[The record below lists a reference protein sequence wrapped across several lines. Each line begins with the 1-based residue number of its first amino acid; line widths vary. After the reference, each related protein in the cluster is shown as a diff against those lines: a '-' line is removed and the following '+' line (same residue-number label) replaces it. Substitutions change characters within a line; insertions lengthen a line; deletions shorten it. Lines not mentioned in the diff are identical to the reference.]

1 MQNILKNKNI
11 LVLGG
16 SGFIGSNLINALTE
30 FSSNL
35 KGTYLN
41 NKPRIINPD
50 IEWIKADLTNPNV
63 YKNLINNIDYV
74 FISAAYTRGA
84 SVMVNS
90 PMDLVTQN
98 IVMNSYI
105 FDQCYKNNIEKLLF
119 ISSSVVYPEK
129 ENNSMVETQSMTG
142 NPPNIYFPVGW
153 MKRYSELL
161 SRTYSENI
169 KDGFKTVIIRPSN
182 IYGPYDN
189 FDPEES
195 HVIPSLIRRVVN
207 KEKPFEIWGNGK
219 DQRDFIYI
227 DDFIDGVINSFN
239 TNFKYT
245 ELNLSANKNFS
256 INDVLNT
263 LFKIEDYYPK
273 VKYDLSKPQ
282 TIKSRHISNEKA
294 SKLIAFNPKINL
306 LNGLTK
312 TIEWYK
318 QNEL

>member
-50 IEWIKADLTNPNV
+50 IEWVKADLTNPNV

-84 SVMVNS
+84 SVIVNS

-105 FDQCYKNNIEKLLF
+105 FDQCYKHNVEKLLF

-129 ENNSMVETQSMTG
+129 ENISMVETQSMTG

-161 SRTYSENI
+161 SKTYSENI

-263 LFKIEDYYPK
+263 LFKIENYHPK
-273 VKYDLSKPQ
+273 VKYNLSKPQ

>member
-84 SVMVNS
+84 SVIVNS

-105 FDQCYKNNIEKLLF
+105 FDQCYKHNVEKLLF

-129 ENNSMVETQSMTG
+129 ENISMVETQSMTG

-161 SRTYSENI
+161 GKTYSENI

-207 KEKPFEIWGNGK
+207 KEKPFEIWGDGK

-256 INDVLNT
+256 INDVLDT

>member
-105 FDQCYKNNIEKLLF
+105 FDQCYKHNVEKLLF

-129 ENNSMVETQSMTG
+129 ENISMVETQSMTG

-161 SRTYSENI
+161 SKTYSENI

-207 KEKPFEIWGNGK
+207 KEKPFEIWGDGK

>member
-105 FDQCYKNNIEKLLF
+105 FDQCYKHNVEKLLF

-129 ENNSMVETQSMTG
+129 ENISMVETQSMTG

-161 SRTYSENI
+161 SKTYSENI

-207 KEKPFEIWGNGK
+207 KEKPFEIWGDGK

-294 SKLIAFNPKINL
+294 SKLIAFNPEINL

>member
-1 MQNILKNKNI
+1 
-11 LVLGG
+11 
-16 SGFIGSNLINALTE
+16 
-30 FSSNL
+30 
-35 KGTYLN
+35 
-41 NKPRIINPD
+41 
-50 IEWIKADLTNPNV
+50 
-63 YKNLINNIDYV
+63 
-74 FISAAYTRGA
+74 
-84 SVMVNS
+84 
-90 PMDLVTQN
+90 MDLVTQN

-105 FDQCYKNNIEKLLF
+105 FDQCYKHNVEKLLF

-129 ENNSMVETQSMTG
+129 ENISMVETQSMTG

-161 SRTYSENI
+161 GKTYSENI

-207 KEKPFEIWGNGK
+207 KEKPFEIWGDGK

>member
-105 FDQCYKNNIEKLLF
+105 FDQCYKHNVEKLLF

-129 ENNSMVETQSMTG
+129 ENISMVETQSMTG

-161 SRTYSENI
+161 SKTYSENI

-207 KEKPFEIWGNGK
+207 KEKPFEIWGDGK

-256 INDVLNT
+256 INDVLDT

-306 LNGLTK
+306 LDGLTK

-318 QNEL
+318 QNKL

>member
-35 KGTYLN
+35 KGTYFN

-105 FDQCYKNNIEKLLF
+105 FDQCYKHNVEKLLF

-129 ENNSMVETQSMTG
+129 ENISMVETQSMTG

-161 SRTYSENI
+161 SKTYSENI

-207 KEKPFEIWGNGK
+207 KEKPFEIWGDGK

-306 LNGLTK
+306 LDGLTK

>member
-16 SGFIGSNLINALTE
+16 SVFIGSNLINALTE

-105 FDQCYKNNIEKLLF
+105 FDQCYKHNVEKLLF

-129 ENNSMVETQSMTG
+129 ENISMVETQSMTG

-161 SRTYSENI
+161 GKTYSENI

-207 KEKPFEIWGNGK
+207 KEKPFEIWGDGK

-256 INDVLNT
+256 INDVLDT

>member
-105 FDQCYKNNIEKLLF
+105 FDQCYKHNVEKLLF

-129 ENNSMVETQSMTG
+129 ENISMVETQSMTG

-161 SRTYSENI
+161 GKTYSENI

-207 KEKPFEIWGNGK
+207 KEKPFEIRGDGK

>member
-16 SGFIGSNLINALTE
+16 SGFIGANLINALTE

-84 SVMVNS
+84 SVIVNS

-105 FDQCYKNNIEKLLF
+105 FDQCYKHNVEKLLF

-129 ENNSMVETQSMTG
+129 ENISMVETQSMTG

-161 SRTYSENI
+161 SKTYSENI

-182 IYGPYDN
+182 IYGPYDR
-189 FDPEES
+189 FDNVRS
-195 HVIPSLIRRVVN
+195 HVIPALIKRALN
-207 KEKPFEIWGNGK
+207 KENPFIVWGNPNTI
-219 DQRDFIYI
+219 RDFVYV
-227 DDFIDGVINSFN
+227 DDVAFGILKAAENCRNPCLLNISTG
-239 TNFKYT
+239 T
-245 ELNLSANKNFS
+245 ETS
-256 INDVLNT
+256 INRLV
-263 LFKIEDYYPK
+263 
-273 VKYDLSKPQ
+273 
-282 TIKSRHISNEKA
+282 
-294 SKLIAFNPKINL
+294 NL
-306 LNGLTK
+306 LIKISKYEGEIVWDKTKVNGQSRRLFYISFAKKNTSGVFHLR
-312 TIEWYK
+312 IPPI
-318 QNEL
+318 

>member
-1 MQNILKNKNI
+1 
-11 LVLGG
+11 
-16 SGFIGSNLINALTE
+16 
-30 FSSNL
+30 
-35 KGTYLN
+35 
-41 NKPRIINPD
+41 
-50 IEWIKADLTNPNV
+50 
-63 YKNLINNIDYV
+63 
-74 FISAAYTRGA
+74 
-84 SVMVNS
+84 
-90 PMDLVTQN
+90 
-98 IVMNSYI
+98 
-105 FDQCYKNNIEKLLF
+105 
-119 ISSSVVYPEK
+119 
-129 ENNSMVETQSMTG
+129 
-142 NPPNIYFPVGW
+142 

-161 SRTYSENI
+161 SKTYSENI

-263 LFKIEDYYPK
+263 LFKIENYHPK
-273 VKYDLSKPQ
+273 VKYNLSKPQ

>member
-16 SGFIGSNLINALTE
+16 SGFIGSNLISALTE
-30 FSSNL
+30 YSSNL
-35 KGTYLN
+35 KATYLN
-41 NKPRIINPD
+41 NKPRIINSD
-50 IEWIKADLTNPNV
+50 IEWIKADLTDPNV
-63 YKNLINNIDYV
+63 YKNLMPNIDYV
-74 FISAAYTRGA
+74 FISSAYTRGA
-84 SVMVNS
+84 SVIVNS

-105 FDQCYKNNIEKLLF
+105 FDQCYKHNVEKLLF

-129 ENNSMVETQSMTG
+129 ENISMVETQSMTG

-161 SRTYSENI
+161 SKTYSENI

-207 KEKPFEIWGNGK
+207 KEKPFEIWGDGK

-227 DDFIDGVINSFN
+227 DDFIDGVINAFN
-239 TNFKYT
+239 TNFKYLD
-245 ELNLSANKNFS
+245 LNLRANKNFS

-263 LFKIEDYYPK
+263 LFKIENYHPK
-273 VKYDLSKPQ
+273 IKYNLDKPQ
-282 TIKSRHISNEKA
+282 TIKSRHIANEKA

>member
-105 FDQCYKNNIEKLLF
+105 FDQCYKHNVEKLLF

-129 ENNSMVETQSMTG
+129 ENISMVETQSMTG

-161 SRTYSENI
+161 SKTYSENI

-207 KEKPFEIWGNGK
+207 KEKPFEIWGDGK

-306 LNGLTK
+306 LDGLTK

>member
-1 MQNILKNKNI
+1 LQNILKNKNI

-16 SGFIGSNLINALTE
+16 SGFIGSNLISALTE
-30 FSSNL
+30 YSSNL
-35 KGTYLN
+35 KATYLN
-41 NKPRIINPD
+41 NKPRIINSD
-50 IEWIKADLTNPNV
+50 IEWIKADLTDPNV
-63 YKNLINNIDYV
+63 YKNLMANIDYV
-74 FISAAYTRGA
+74 FISSAYTRGA
-84 SVMVNS
+84 SVIVNS

-227 DDFIDGVINSFN
+227 DDFIDGVINAFN
-239 TNFKYT
+239 TNFKYLD
-245 ELNLSANKNFS
+245 LNLSANKNFS

-263 LFKIEDYYPK
+263 LFKIENYHPK
-273 VKYDLSKPQ
+273 IKYNLDKPQ

-294 SKLIAFNPKINL
+294 SKLIAFQPKVNL
-306 LNGLTK
+306 LNGLKK

-318 QNEL
+318 KNEL

>member
-105 FDQCYKNNIEKLLF
+105 FDQCYKHNVEKLLF

-129 ENNSMVETQSMTG
+129 ENISMVETQSMTG

-161 SRTYSENI
+161 SKTYSENI

-256 INDVLNT
+256 INDVLDT

-294 SKLIAFNPKINL
+294 SKLIAFQPKVNL
-306 LNGLTK
+306 LNGLKK

-318 QNEL
+318 KNEL

>member
-105 FDQCYKNNIEKLLF
+105 FDQCYKHNVEKLLF

-129 ENNSMVETQSMTG
+129 ENISMVETQSMTG

-161 SRTYSENI
+161 GKTYSENI

-207 KEKPFEIWGNGK
+207 KEKPFEIWGDGK

>member
-16 SGFIGSNLINALTE
+16 SGFIGSNLISALTE
-30 FSSNL
+30 YSSNL
-35 KGTYLN
+35 KATYLN
-41 NKPRIINPD
+41 NKPRIINSD
-50 IEWIKADLTNPNV
+50 IEWIKADLTDPNV
-63 YKNLINNIDYV
+63 YKNLMPNIDYV
-74 FISAAYTRGA
+74 FISSAYTRGA
-84 SVMVNS
+84 SVIVNS

-153 MKRYSELL
+153 MKRYSEVL

-256 INDVLNT
+256 INDVLDT

>member
-105 FDQCYKNNIEKLLF
+105 FDQCYKHNVEKLLF

-129 ENNSMVETQSMTG
+129 ENISMVETQSMTG

-161 SRTYSENI
+161 SKTYSENI

-207 KEKPFEIWGNGK
+207 KEKPFEIWGDGK

-256 INDVLNT
+256 INDVLDT

>member
-105 FDQCYKNNIEKLLF
+105 FDQCYKHNVEKLLF

-129 ENNSMVETQSMTG
+129 ENISMVETQSMTG

-161 SRTYSENI
+161 GKTYSENI

-207 KEKPFEIWGNGK
+207 KEKPFEIWGDGK

-256 INDVLNT
+256 INDVLDT

>member
-105 FDQCYKNNIEKLLF
+105 FDQCYKHNVEKLLF

-129 ENNSMVETQSMTG
+129 ENISMVETQSMTG

-161 SRTYSENI
+161 GKTYSENI

-207 KEKPFEIWGNGK
+207 KEKPFEIWGDGK

-256 INDVLNT
+256 INDVLDT

-306 LNGLTK
+306 LDGLTK

-318 QNEL
+318 QNKL

>member
-1 MQNILKNKNI
+1 MQNILRNKNI

-30 FSSNL
+30 FSSSL

-41 NKPRIINPD
+41 NKPRIINPY
-50 IEWIKADLTNPNV
+50 IEWIKADLTNPKI
-63 YKNLINNIDYV
+63 YKKLMHNIDYV

-84 SVMVNS
+84 SIIVNS

-119 ISSSVVYPEK
+119 ISSSVIYPEK
-129 ENNSMVETQSMTG
+129 ANISMKENQGMIG

-161 SRTYSENI
+161 SKTYSKNI
-169 KDGFKTVIIRPSN
+169 KDSFKTIIIRPSN

-189 FDPEES
+189 FDPLES
-195 HVIPSLIRRVVN
+195 HVIPSLIRRVVK
-207 KEKPFEIWGNGK
+207 KETPFEIWGNGK

-227 DDFIDGVINSFN
+227 DDFIEGVISAFN
-239 TNFKYT
+239 TDYKYL
-245 ELNLSANKNFS
+245 ELNLSSNKNYS
-256 INDVLNT
+256 INNVLDR
-263 LFKIEDYYPK
+263 LFEIENYYPK
-273 VKYDLSKPQ
+273 VKYDTSKPQ
-282 TIKSRHISNEKA
+282 TIKSRKINNEKA
-294 SKLIAFNPKINL
+294 TKLINFDPKFSL
-306 LNGLTK
+306 SEGLTK
-312 TIEWYK
+312 TIDWYK
-318 QNEL
+318 KNEL